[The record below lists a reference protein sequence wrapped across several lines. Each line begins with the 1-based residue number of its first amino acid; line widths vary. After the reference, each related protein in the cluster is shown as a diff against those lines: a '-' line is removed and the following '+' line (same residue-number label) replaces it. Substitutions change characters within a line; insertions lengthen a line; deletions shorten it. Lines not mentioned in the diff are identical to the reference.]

1 MRVLKFGALAA
12 AAATMI
18 GTSAVAVTALAG
30 PAAAATACTG
40 VQPGTAV
47 QWSYVGHHADGTT
60 SSGPLLQDVAS
71 PGTTIVATAKVLY
84 LSPGTSCL
92 DLTLASYRSQ
102 SVTYQSGG
110 YQLLYQSQSA
120 TGLHVKD
127 TATLTVVIPQTPGT
141 PGPGC
146 TNSHDL
152 AQNGHGANVP
162 GPYDTT
168 CDGTA
173 SGNGQ
178 GNGQANGKTCAGC
191 VGNADNK
198 NPKGQLPGPQ
208 DNNAGYECDRNQGI
222 GQGNPAHSGCAV
234 GTFWQVDLVAGAP
247 ALPYLGVSPGTTG
260 PSLSYGANAG
270 DPKRLYDSWHS
281 V

>member
-1 MRVLKFGALAA
+1 MSARKLGGLIA
-12 AAATMI
+12 AAATLVASTAM
-18 GTSAVAVTALAG
+18 AVTAG
-30 PAAAATACTG
+30 SAAAVTGCVG
-40 VQPGTAV
+40 VQPGTAI
-47 QWSYVGHHADGTT
+47 QLSYVGTHPDGSTVT
-60 SSGPLLQDVAS
+60 GPTLQDVAS
-71 PGTTIVATAKVLY
+71 PGTTIVATVKVLY
-84 LSPGTSCL
+84 LSPGSSCL

-120 TGLHVKD
+120 TGLHVRD
-127 TATLTVVIPQTPGT
+127 TTTLTVVIPQTPGT

-146 TNSHDL
+146 TNTHDL
-152 AQNGHGANVP
+152 SQNGNGANVP

-173 SGNGQ
+173 SGNG
-178 GNGQANGKTCAGC
+178 NGPTASNEPCAGC

-208 DNNAGYECDRNQGI
+208 DGNAGYECDRNQGI
-222 GQGNPAHSGCAV
+222 AKGNPAHSGCAI

-247 ALPYLGVSPGTTG
+247 ALPYLGVAPGTSG
-260 PSLSYGANAG
+260 PSLSYGANAS
-270 DPKRLYDSWHS
+270 DPKRLYDSWH
-281 V
+281 

>member
-1 MRVLKFGALAA
+1 MRLFK
-12 AAATMI
+12 I
-18 GTSAVAVTALAG
+18 GSLV
-30 PAAAATACTG
+30 AAAATATATTAIALAGGAGTAAAATTCSQI
-40 VQPGTAV
+40 QPGTSV
-47 QWSYVGHHADGTT
+47 LWSYVGTHQDGTT
-60 SSGPLLQDVAS
+60 VSGTMLSQVAS

-84 LSPGTSCL
+84 LSTSCL

-102 SVTYQSGG
+102 SVTYQANG

-120 TGLHVKD
+120 TNLHVGD

-146 TNSHDL
+146 TNTHDL
-152 AQNGHGANVP
+152 SQNGNGANVP

-168 CDGTA
+168 CDGTP
-173 SGNGQ
+173 SGNGD
-178 GNGQANGKTCAGC
+178 GADPSAKPCAGC

-198 NPKGQLPGPQ
+198 NPQGQLPGPQ

-222 GQGNPAHSGCAV
+222 AQGNPAHSGCAI

-247 ALPYLGVSPGTTG
+247 ALPYLGVAPGTSG